1 LTTKTQARA
10 PARALV
16 GAAAFGSLAG
26 LAIGCAYLGGE
37 AARESMVRAQ
47 AERFAGAAKSGYSEQ
62 SLVAAAGGLDRNA
75 LAIARRHDSYTIAG
89 GAERDRQAAQFAA
102 QVAPQGAR
110 LASQS
115 AGLRQATFHP
125 VAAQPFHEQGALDAS
140 RDLECL
146 TEAVYWEA
154 RGEGSAGMA
163 AVAQVVLNRVRHPAF
178 PKTVCGVVYQG
189 ASDGGCQFSFAC
201 SGHHGHIED
210 SMWVRSREVAAR
222 ALSGHVFAAVGGATH
237 FHAASVSPDW
247 MGSLQKVAQI
257 GSHIFYR
264 FSRHPKDFRYAAA
277 PTEPK
282 APQPMLAGL
291 VPTFGGAPTPA
302 SAPLAAAKP
311 ASAPVLAFPVLQKAA
326 PTAEAATAPADT
338 KPAAALAAKPAVP
351 PAPKAA
357 AAGARVIDAPTGEPA
372 KS

>member
-47 AERFAGAAKSGYSEQ
+47 AARFAGAAKAGYSEQ
-62 SLVAAAGGLDRNA
+62 SLIAAAGGLDRNA
-75 LAIARRHDSYTIAG
+75 LAIAKRHDPYTVAG

-102 QVAPQGAR
+102 QVAPQAAHP
-110 LASQS
+110 LDSQS
-115 AGLRQATFHP
+115 AGLRQAAFRP
-125 VAAQPFHEQGALDAS
+125 GPAAQPFHMQGSLDAS
-140 RDLECL
+140 RDLNCL

-154 RGEGSAGMA
+154 RGEGPAGMA

-189 ASDGGCQFSFAC
+189 AADGDCQFSFAC
-201 SGHHGHIED
+201 STRHSRSED
-210 SMWVRSREVAAR
+210 NMWVRAREIAAR
-222 ALSGHVFAAVGGATH
+222 ALSGHVMAQVGSATH
-237 FHAASVSPDW
+237 FHAVSVAPDW
-247 MGSLQKVAQI
+247 MGNLQKVAQI

-264 FSRHPKDFRYAAA
+264 FGHGGHPKDFRYTAEPA
-277 PTEPK
+277 EPK

-291 VPTFGGAPTPA
+291 VPSFGAPAPA
-302 SAPLAAAKP
+302 SAAAATTGP
-311 ASAPVLAFPVLQKAA
+311 TLAYPLLQKAA
-326 PTAEAATAPADT
+326 DPTAAPADGKAAVVT
-338 KPAAALAAKPAVP
+338 AKPAAAPAKP
-351 PAPKAA
+351 A
-357 AAGARVIDAPTGEPA
+357 AAGAKVIDAPTGEAPKA
-372 KS
+372 